1 MPTLN
6 ERLEADYKLAMKA
19 QERVRIDTL
28 RLIKASLQLVAID
41 KRKDVLDDHDVIQ
54 VLHQQAKQRRET
66 LEAAKKAGRQDMLT
80 QTTQEIAILN
90 TYLPEQIS
98 QEALK
103 QFIEEAIKTVG
114 PNQGQIM
121 KYVMAQS
128 AGGADGKIVSQL
140 VGERLK
146 REAGA

>member
-103 QFIEEAIKTVG
+103 QLIEEAIKTVG
-114 PNQGQIM
+114 LNQGQIM
-121 KYVMAQS
+121 KHVMAQS
-128 AGGADGKIVSQL
+128 AGGADGKTVSQL

>member
-19 QERVRIDTL
+19 GERVRIDTL
-28 RLIKASLQLVAID
+28 RLIKASLQRVAID
-41 KRKDVLDDHDVIQ
+41 KRKDVLDDQDVIH

-66 LEAAKKAGRQDMLT
+66 LEAAKTAGRQDILT

-90 TYLPEQIS
+90 SYLPPQIS

-103 QFIEEAIKTVG
+103 QLIEEAITTVG
-114 PNQGQIM
+114 ANQGQIM
-121 KYVMAQS
+121 KYVMAKS
-128 AGGADGKIVSQL
+128 AGGADGKTVSQL

-146 REAGA
+146 QGAGS

>member
-6 ERLEADYKLAMKA
+6 ERLEADYKIAMKA
-19 QERVRIDTL
+19 GERVRIDTL
-28 RLIKASLQLVAID
+28 RLIKASLQRVAID
-41 KRKDVLDDHDVIQ
+41 KRKDVLEDQDVIQ

-80 QTTQEIAILN
+80 QTTQEMAILSA
-90 TYLPEQIS
+90 YLPQQIS

-103 QFIEEAIKTVG
+103 QLIEEAITSVG
-114 PNQGQIM
+114 LHQGQIM
-121 KYVMAQS
+121 KYVMGKS
-128 AGGADGKIVSQL
+128 AGGADGKTVSQL

-146 REAGA
+146 QGA